1 MILELA
7 QGMVTKGVFVIV
19 QKDGLFILL
28 RRLKAKSLTELKNT
42 DSLVLLLVL
51 ELVFSQG

>member
-42 DSLVLLLVL
+42 DSLVLLLV
-51 ELVFSQG
+51 F